1 MTLALILSLKGRG
14 LRCYA
19 AANREIR
26 MLWVGQLGHLRPL
39 LRRLKK
45 SVENQILLSTLT
57 LIYAIV
63 ALVCLLWPE
72 QLQQIALQWSGTQGK
87 YRAVLNLIRS
97 PHYLLFLRFIGAL
110 SASAAVALLLFL
122 LRNMR
127 YGS

>member
-1 MTLALILSLKGRG
+1 MGR
-14 LRCYA
+14 A
-19 AANREIR
+19 AWGTACTS
-26 MLWVGQLGHLRPL
+26 
-39 LRRLKK
+39 RRRSKE

-72 QLQQIALQWSGTQGK
+72 QLQQIAIQWSGTESK
-87 YRAVLNLIRS
+87 YKMMLNVIRS
-97 PHYLLFLRFIGAL
+97 PRYLLFLRLIGAL

-122 LRNMR
+122 LRNMG

>member
-1 MTLALILSLKGRG
+1 
-14 LRCYA
+14 
-19 AANREIR
+19 
-26 MLWVGQLGHLRPL
+26 MLWIGRLGITCRSC
-39 LRRLKK
+39 RRSKK
-45 SVENQILLSTLT
+45 SVENQILLSTLA
-57 LIYAIV
+57 LIYTIV

-72 QLQQIALQWSGTQGK
+72 QLQQIAIQRSGTQGK

-97 PHYLLFLRFIGAL
+97 PRYLLFLQFIGAL

>member
-1 MTLALILSLKGRG
+1 M
-14 LRCYA
+14 
-19 AANREIR
+19 
-26 MLWVGQLGHLRPL
+26 
-39 LRRLKK
+39 
-45 SVENQILLSTLT
+45 ENQILLSTLT

-72 QLQQIALQWSGTQGK
+72 HLQQIAIQHSGTQGK
-87 YRAVLNLIRS
+87 FQGVLNVIRS
-97 PHYLLFLRFIGAL
+97 PRYLHFLRFIGAL

>member
-1 MTLALILSLKGRG
+1 MQWAGRSG
-14 LRCYA
+14 YRSA
-19 AANREIR
+19 PAGA
-26 MLWVGQLGHLRPL
+26 
-39 LRRLKK
+39 RRK
-45 SVENQILLSTLT
+45 SVENRILLSTLT

-72 QLQQIALQWSGTQGK
+72 HLQQIAIQWSGDQGK
-87 YRAVLNLIRS
+87 YRTVLNVIRS
-97 PHYLLFLRFIGAL
+97 PRYLLFLRFVGAL

>member
-1 MTLALILSLKGRG
+1 MPS
-14 LRCYA
+14 C
-19 AANREIR
+19 
-26 MLWVGQLGHLRPL
+26 
-39 LRRLKK
+39 RRSKK
-45 SVENQILLSTLT
+45 SVKNQILLSTLT

-72 QLQQIALQWSGTQGK
+72 HLQQIAIQRSGAEGK
-87 YRAVLNLIRS
+87 YRAVLNVIRS
-97 PHYLLFLRFIGAL
+97 PRYLLFLRLVGAL

>member
-1 MTLALILSLKGRG
+1 MGR
-14 LRCYA
+14 A
-19 AANREIR
+19 ARGTAC
-26 MLWVGQLGHLRPL
+26 PSC
-39 LRRLKK
+39 RRSNK

-72 QLQQIALQWSGTQGK
+72 QLQQIALQRSGTEGK
-87 YRAVLNLIRS
+87 YRAVLNVIRS
-97 PHYLLFLRFIGAL
+97 PRYLLFLRFVGAL